1 MVKTE
6 PGIIQIKSEKTDE
19 TNDELETKTI
29 KEEFVKTEIKKQ
41 QDEFSTEEQQA
52 LDIALNLEIEVEP
65 ERTESVN
72 FEPVKTDSANFEPER
87 TENASSS
94 WHTISSYP
102 GQKPIDPSI
111 LKSAENLVPDL
122 QSEIEVSTSNST
134 GKGTCVLVVQHSC
147 LSIIMSSHCVCPVI
161 LY

>member
-19 TNDELETKTI
+19 TNHELETETI
-29 KEEFVKTEIKKQ
+29 KEEFMKTEIKKQ

-52 LDIALNLEIEVEP
+52 LDIALNLQVDVEP

-72 FEPVKTDSANFEPER
+72 FEPVRTENANFEAER

-102 GQKPIDPSI
+102 GQKPIAPSI
-111 LKSAENLVPDL
+111 LKCAENLVPDL

-134 GKGTCVLVVQHSC
+134 GKGTCVLVFQHSC
-147 LSIIMSSHCVCPVI
+147 LSILMASNCVCPVI
-161 LY
+161 LH